1 MNRVPV
7 EPADAGGPAGTGG
20 AARAGGADGTGG
32 AAGPGPADVGDP
44 AALAQVRA
52 ALGAVADPELHRPI
66 TELGM
71 VRSVDVAGGTV
82 RVELALTVAGCPLK
96 EYFRRE
102 VPAALRAR
110 LPWVTEVDVVLG
122 TMDADQ
128 RDRAVGSVRAQ
139 TPRIGQPGSRT
150 RVLAV
155 GSGKGGVG
163 KSTIAVNLAAALAAS
178 GHATGLLDA
187 DVYGFSIPA
196 LTGATARATVVGDLI
211 MPIEA
216 HGVKVLSI
224 GNFVPAD
231 SAIVWRGPMLH
242 KTLTQL
248 LVDVHWE
255 DCEFLVVDLPPGT
268 GDVAI
273 SISQLLPE
281 AAFLAVTGPDRAA
294 AVVAARAARMAL
306 KVGLRLLG
314 AVENFAGLACTGC
327 GRHHDVFGSGG
338 GDLLAAECDIGLLA
352 RVPLDPALERA
363 ASAGVPVVL
372 GDPASPA
379 AAVLRDLAGYLARAL
394 PAPAEA
400 GRRLLPVVAV
410 S

>member
-1 MNRVPV
+1 MSQAPV
-7 EPADAGGPAGTGG
+7 EPTGTAGTTGGPGW
-20 AARAGGADGTGG
+20 
-32 AAGPGPADVGDP
+32 ADVGEP
-44 AALAQVRA
+44 AALAEVRA
-52 ALGAVADPELHRPI
+52 ALSAVADPELQRPI

-71 VRSVDVAGGTV
+71 VRSVGVAGGRV

-110 LPWVTEVDVVLG
+110 LRWVAEVEVVLG
-122 TMDADQ
+122 TMDPAQ
-128 RDRAVGSVRAQ
+128 RDRTVDSVRAQ
-139 TPRIGQPGSRT
+139 TPRIGLPGSRT

-163 KSTIAVNLAAALAAS
+163 KSTIAVNLAAALAAT
-178 GHATGLLDA
+178 GHPTGLLDA

-196 LTGATARATVVGDLI
+196 LTGATARATLVGELI
-211 MPIEA
+211 MPVAA
-216 HGVKVLSI
+216 HGMKVLSI

-248 LVDVHWE
+248 LTDVHWD

-273 SISQLLPE
+273 SISQLLPA

-294 AVVAARAARMAL
+294 AVVATRAARMAL

-314 AVENFAGLACTGC
+314 AVENFAGLTCTDC

-363 ASAGVPVVL
+363 ASTGVPVVL
-372 GDPASPA
+372 GEPASPA
-379 AAVLRDLAGYLARAL
+379 AAVLRDLAGYLATAL
-394 PAPAEA
+394 PAPELAAVELAGPELA